1 MLIMTQLT
9 LVAYCQEG
17 WNAPPSLRFI
27 SILLIWMLLPPM
39 KTTICPS
46 EGHLL
51 ANFPA
56 GNIIHQY
63 ADDLSLEEADMYER
77 RLEKMQ
83 KGKIASTKLKTA
95 PPPLNKGRA
104 GIDQAAFLLRYFV
117 EVAEYL
123 SAGIPGQNCYD

>member
-1 MLIMTQLT
+1 M
-9 LVAYCQEG
+9 ERS
-17 WNAPPSLRFI
+17 SLLEIYFNPVDMDAATADEDNNM
-27 SILLIWMLLPPM
+27 SIGGA
-39 KTTICPS
+39 S
-46 EGHLL
+46 VGG
-51 ANFPA
+51 FPA